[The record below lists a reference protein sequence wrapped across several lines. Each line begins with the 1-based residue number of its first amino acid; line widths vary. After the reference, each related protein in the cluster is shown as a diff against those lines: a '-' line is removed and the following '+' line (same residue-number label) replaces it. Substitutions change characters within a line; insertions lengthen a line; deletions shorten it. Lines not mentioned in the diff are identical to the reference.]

1 MKIPKIVKIL
11 QSNNNEEMLIIFQTC
26 HSDYGGVD
34 DKDVSFD
41 NDDDGDDD
49 DDDDDEDDDDDDDDG
64 QC

>member
-11 QSNNNEEMLIIFQTC
+11 QSNNNKEMLINFHTR
-26 HSDYGGVD
+26 HSEYGDVD

-49 DDDDDEDDDDDDDDG
+49 DDDNEDDDDSDDDG